1 LIAYKKNEEQE
12 MRMYQA
18 RRARVAVGITVV
30 GVVLA
35 VASVAYACVPQ
46 RGDLVVT
53 APGQNSNLI
62 TGDGSGD
69 SLQWCSGREPTLQA
83 QAGAGDEITVDVD
96 PATACTSSTNQLK
109 EGINEIWVHHPADG
123 AFTYDPTAGHWKVKV
138 GEGCFYQGSTQ
149 GVQQGEMTVTNG
161 SGLESFNLNLA
172 GQEEGVSDPGEAAA
186 LCIGDPKNA
195 PDTVGIFSPLE
206 VTSL

>member
-1 LIAYKKNEEQE
+1 
-12 MRMYQA
+12 MRMYEA

-69 SLQWCSGREPTLQA
+69 SLQWCSGREPTQEA
-83 QAGAGDEITVDVD
+83 AAGAGDEITVDVD

-109 EGINEIWVHHPADG
+109 DGTNQIWVHHPLGG
-123 AFTYDPTAGHWKVKV
+123 AFTFDSTAGHWKVKV
-138 GEGCFYQGSTQ
+138 GEGCFFDGKTQ
-149 GVQQGEMTVTNG
+149 GVQQDEITVTNG
-161 SGLESFNLNLA
+161 SGLESFPLQLGNE
-172 GQEEGVSDPGEAAA
+172 GGGVSDPGEAAA
-186 LCIGDPKNA
+186 LCIGDPQNA